1 MYSPILYY
9 TKGEIDMPDY
19 KKMYHKLFNAM
30 TDAIEN
36 MKQAQIEAEEIYINS
51 SEQDVVKLQAVEKIS
66 SLQSS
71 GKW

>member
-1 MYSPILYY
+1 
-9 TKGEIDMPDY
+9 MPDY

-30 TDAIEN
+30 TDAIEI

-51 SEQDVVKLQAVEKIS
+51 SEQDVVKLQAVEKIT

-71 GKW
+71 GK